1 MHFGQLGWIDLWSLD
16 DFNFSNLD
24 VFQWINVGN
33 FFSDF
38 LLNNFWG
45 EQVENLS
52 GIRFGNFFSNDF
64 VNFSS
69 DWFLLGA
76 LGTIGFWFLVWRL
89 FSSFGVIDN
98 EFDFSPSESV
108 LIWGQIR
115 LHLGDN
121 SSSDCIFDF
130 FKTLSS
136 VCACVSERFR
146 LEWSGCFQFEP
157 LFSRKRINYFLF
169 HSLFTEVFLIFSL
182 SHWMVIIKSLYLLK
196 ILN

>member
-76 LGTIGFWFLVWRL
+76 LGIIGFWFLVWRL
-89 FSSFGVIDN
+89 FCEGN
-98 EFDFSPSESV
+98 SEDSQD
-108 LIWGQIR
+108 ISI
-115 LHLGDN
+115 
-121 SSSDCIFDF
+121 
-130 FKTLSS
+130 
-136 VCACVSERFR
+136 
-146 LEWSGCFQFEP
+146 SGFA
-157 LFSRKRINYFLF
+157 
-169 HSLFTEVFLIFSL
+169 
-182 SHWMVIIKSLYLLK
+182 
-196 ILN
+196 ILNGFN